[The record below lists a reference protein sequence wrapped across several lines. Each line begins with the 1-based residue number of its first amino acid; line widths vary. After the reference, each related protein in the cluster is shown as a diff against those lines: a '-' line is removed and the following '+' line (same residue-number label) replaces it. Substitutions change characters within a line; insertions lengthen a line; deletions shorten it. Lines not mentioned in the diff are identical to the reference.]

1 MTPLSSE
8 CSNQIGCIHTVQGLE
23 MDYVGAHYRKRPWL

>member
-1 MTPLSSE
+1 M
-8 CSNQIGCIHTVQGLE
+8 HTVQGLE